1 MRSMGGVRWGLTWGL
16 EKVKLLIIRELA
28 INRGGLGEN
37 NKIQGFVQVFSH
49 GAIVEFCCTF

>member
-1 MRSMGGVRWGLTWGL
+1 MGGLRWGVTWGL

-28 INRGGLGEN
+28 INKGGLGEN
-37 NKIQGFVQVFSH
+37 NKTQGFVQVFTH